1 MSQDPS
7 INQPVLEASGQPDS
21 SNWNEDIPVAEPST
35 FSIDT
40 YADDLMDELFEEVDH
55 ILEKGVKMPTETD
68 NPEYVALQPITVP
81 EMGLPSVLVPHRQV
95 EADQLEQLEADLEL
109 LPSESHADKRY
120 GFGKSLDQL
129 LLISACASLV
139 LTAVLGIMLQGRWL
153 PAPAPQNSV
162 AVDQLQSQ
170 SDAEFL
176 DYMERSLDVI
186 DRRAT
191 ANNSSTTAEIPAPPA
206 ATSTASGSTSGSQPA
221 QASVPERVF
230 VPVYQPPQNLSFPGL
245 GQPAQP
251 AQPTQPSQAV
261 PLTQPAVPSAPAAS
275 APAAVATAP
284 NIAPSLNYTLVGLLE
299 LGDRSAAL
307 FEVNGTPQ
315 RIYVGE
321 SIGSSGWTLVSVQNE
336 EALIRRNGE
345 VRSVYVGQRF

>member
-7 INQPVLEASGQPDS
+7 INQPLLEASGQPKP

-55 ILEKGVKMPTETD
+55 ILEKGVKMPPETD

-109 LPSESHADKRY
+109 LPSESQADKRY

-139 LTAVLGIMLQGRWL
+139 LTALLGIMLQGKWQ
-153 PAPAPQNSV
+153 PALAPQNSV
-162 AVDQLQSQ
+162 AVDQLSQ

-206 ATSTASGSTSGSQPA
+206 ATSPTSSSQPA

-251 AQPTQPSQAV
+251 AQPAQPTQPSQVV
-261 PLTQPAVPSAPAAS
+261 PPIQPAVPAAPAAS

-284 NIAPSLNYTLVGLLE
+284 NIAPTLNYTLVGLLE

>member
-7 INQPVLEASGQPDS
+7 INHPVLEASAQPDS
-21 SNWNEDIPVAEPST
+21 SAWSEDIPAVESNT

-40 YADDLMDELFEEVDH
+40 YADDLMDDLFEEVDH
-55 ILEKGVKMPTETD
+55 ILEKGVKVPSESP
-68 NPEYVALQPITVP
+68 NPEYVSLQTLTVP
-81 EMGLPSVLVPHRQV
+81 EMGLSSVLVPHRQV
-95 EADQLEQLEADLEL
+95 EADQLEQLEADLDL

-139 LTAVLGIMLQGRWL
+139 LTAILGIMLQGRWQ
-153 PAPAPQNSV
+153 PAPVSQESA
-162 AVDQLQSQ
+162 AVDQLQAQ
-170 SDAEFL
+170 ADAEFL
-176 DYMERSLDVI
+176 DYMERSLNVI
-186 DRRAT
+186 DRKAA
-191 ANNSSTTAEIPAPPA
+191 ANNPSTSAEIPAPPA
-206 ATSTASGSTSGSQPA
+206 SNSSAGISQPA
-221 QASVPERVF
+221 QASAPERVF
-230 VPVYQPPQNLSFPGL
+230 VPVYQPPQALSFPGL

-251 AQPTQPSQAV
+251 AQPVPPAQPNQV
-261 PLTQPAVPSAPAAS
+261 PPIQPAVPNAPATS

-284 NIAPSLNYTLVGLLE
+284 NIAPTLNYTLVGLLE

-321 SIGSSGWTLVSVQNE
+321 GIGSSGWTLVSVQNE

>member
-7 INQPVLEASGQPDS
+7 INQPVLQASGQPDPS
-21 SNWNEDIPVAEPST
+21 TWSEDIPVAEPST

-55 ILEKGVKMPTETD
+55 ILEKGVKMPPESD

-95 EADQLEQLEADLEL
+95 EADQLEQLEADLDL

-120 GFGKSLDQL
+120 GFGKLLDQL

-139 LTAVLGIMLQGRWL
+139 LTALLGLMLQGKWR
-153 PAPAPQNSV
+153 PAPASQEPV
-162 AVDQLQSQ
+162 AVDLQSQ

-186 DRRAT
+186 DRRAA

-206 ATSTASGSTSGSQPA
+206 TSPASSSQPA
-221 QASVPERVF
+221 QASAPERVF

-251 AQPTQPSQAV
+251 AQPTQPSQVA
-261 PLTQPAVPSAPAAS
+261 PPIQPAVPAAPAAS

-284 NIAPSLNYTLVGLLE
+284 NIAPTLNYTLVGLLE

>member
-7 INQPVLEASGQPDS
+7 INQPVLEASGQPDP

-55 ILEKGVKMPTETD
+55 ILEKGVKMPSESD
-68 NPEYVALQPITVP
+68 NPEYVALQPIAVP

-95 EADQLEQLEADLEL
+95 EADQLEQLEADLDL
-109 LPSESHADKRY
+109 LPSESHADKRH

-139 LTAVLGIMLQGRWL
+139 LTALLGLMLQGKWQ
-153 PAPAPQNSV
+153 PAPASQEPV
-162 AVDQLQSQ
+162 AVDLQSQ

-186 DRRAT
+186 DRKAAAT
-191 ANNSSTTAEIPAPPA
+191 NSSTTAEIPAPPGA
-206 ATSTASGSTSGSQPA
+206 ASSASGSQPT

-261 PLTQPAVPSAPAAS
+261 PPVQPAVPNVPAAS

-284 NIAPSLNYTLVGLLE
+284 NIAPTLNYTLVGLLE

>member
-7 INQPVLEASGQPDS
+7 INQPVLEASGQPDPS
-21 SNWNEDIPVAEPST
+21 TWSEDIPVAEPST

-55 ILEKGVKMPTETD
+55 ILEKGVKMPAETD

-139 LTAVLGIMLQGRWL
+139 LTALLGLMLQGKWQPV
-153 PAPAPQNSV
+153 PASQEPV
-162 AVDQLQSQ
+162 AVDLQSQ

-186 DRRAT
+186 DRKAAAT
-191 ANNSSTTAEIPAPPA
+191 NSSTTAEIPAPPG
-206 ATSTASGSTSGSQPA
+206 ATSTASNSPPA
-221 QASVPERVF
+221 QASVPERIF

-251 AQPTQPSQAV
+251 AQPPQPGQAV
-261 PLTQPAVPSAPAAS
+261 PPPVQPAAPSAPAAS

-284 NIAPSLNYTLVGLLE
+284 NISPTLNYTLVGLLE